1 MNACA
6 FTVIAMKRM
15 QSSERCATAGGV
27 VWEHG
32 ENVDGGFAN
41 EFRHV
46 RRGLECLRRFGAEQ
60 H

>member
-1 MNACA
+1 
-6 FTVIAMKRM
+6 MKRM